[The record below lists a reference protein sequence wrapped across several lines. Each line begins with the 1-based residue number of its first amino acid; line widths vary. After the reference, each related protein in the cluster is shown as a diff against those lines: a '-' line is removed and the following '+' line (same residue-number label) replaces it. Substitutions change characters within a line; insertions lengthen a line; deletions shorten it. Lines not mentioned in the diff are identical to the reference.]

1 VAVEVPAALPP
12 VVLLAG
18 VVPAPLPPVA
28 PVAPVAPVEPVAPVA
43 PTLEPPVVET
53 APPAAG
59 GVGPVFAPP
68 EVEVDVA
75 VVDPA
80 VVDVEL
86 DPVEVVTVGAV
97 ACPVVGTVKVGTAP
111 VATVP
116 DPPPPH
122 AASISA
128 AITAPIAARIRR
140 VGKRRTSIPS
150 NFDDAYG
157 RTARTRRAR

>member
-1 VAVEVPAALPP
+1 MVAVEVPAALPP

-18 VVPAPLPPVA
+18 VVPVPLPPVA
-28 PVAPVAPVEPVAPVA
+28 PVAPVAPVVPPV

-68 EVEVDVA
+68 EVEGDEVA
-75 VVDPA
+75 VVEPA
-80 VVDVEL
+80 VVDVEP
-86 DPVEVVTVGAV
+86 DWVEVVTVGGV
-97 ACPVVGTVKVGTAP
+97 APPVVGTVKVGTAP

-122 AASISA
+122 AASVSA
-128 AITAPIAARIRR
+128 ASTMPIAERIRR

-150 NFDDAYG
+150 NFDDVYG
-157 RTARTRRAR
+157 RTAGTRRAH